1 MGLDAPRTRRPR
13 PRRCVAATEEEQRSP
28 YRDCGLYMIRDCGHD
43 YGVRTPVQGI
53 RVNTRKKIR
62 TLHGIS
68 VTKLRSVV
76 WRHFGRTTMI
86 PTAVHRVSKGTFH
99 AARHSVLDE
108 IVFNR
113 DFDKSRSSSINRGR
127 DTWTFQPSY
136 SGFQSLALQMRP
148 DQSIGRLPAMM
159 MDDTVSSQASLP
171 QIVAHGSR
179 ASSIQIKH
187 NPALCG
193 FVTEKVTKLPFAPGH
208 RPDANF
214 GRLKNHVELRN
225 HESDLIINLN
235 TPNQFPPSP
244 FTPMFRPLGSVQ
256 PNVQPPGRPVTT
268 HQPGRHRFFI
278 SDITPKIGSV

>member
-1 MGLDAPRTRRPR
+1 MGGRFSAPR
-13 PRRCVAATEEEQRSP
+13 VQHDTEFLLQNSNFNV
-28 YRDCGLYMIRDCGHD
+28 CL
-43 YGVRTPVQGI
+43 VRT
-53 RVNTRKKIR
+53 
-62 TLHGIS
+62 S
-68 VTKLRSVV
+68 VDDD
-76 WRHFGRTTMI
+76 GRTTMMS
-86 PTAVHRVSKGTFH
+86 PPAVHRVSKGTFH

-159 MDDTVSSQASLP
+159 MDGTVSSHASLP

-193 FVTEKVTKLPFAPGH
+193 FVTEKVTKLPFAPGL

-235 TPNQFPPSP
+235 TPNQYPPSP

-268 HQPGRHRFFI
+268 HQPGRHRFFM